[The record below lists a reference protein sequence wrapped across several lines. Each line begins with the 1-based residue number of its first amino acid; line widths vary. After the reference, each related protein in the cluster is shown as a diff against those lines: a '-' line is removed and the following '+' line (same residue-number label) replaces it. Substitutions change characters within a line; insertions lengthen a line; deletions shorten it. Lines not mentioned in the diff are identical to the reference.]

1 MSGVMHQACFAW
13 RGSGSKAA
21 AAVGAILCLANCAT
35 TPTAASSPSTAI
47 PSHVYARPLD
57 DALLR
62 TKALL
67 LEKGWRVQTSGGS
80 LATNWRAVNQ
90 PGPRSEEAPVSQLAT
105 SGPRGDLIAYQVE
118 GERVDDG
125 YCTLRVVRVVA
136 TSSALYFGQKKGG
149 HQVAHSAD
157 AEGVN
162 PTAVH
167 HGSSYAFEDS
177 DVFQIEEFK
186 DESPD
191 ESGIRTDA
199 PNGMVVSARQRD
211 EKLELE
217 IQERIE
223 PPVVVVEEIPAK
235 GGLAIAGPKGAF
247 VDGAPPAPPA
257 QAVNPVRPRDAEA
270 PAGVVPAPVAE
281 GHPSALAGIW
291 NGTFT
296 FRGTVTGS
304 FSGEVTVAVEGDS
317 VEVDDFCPENG
328 GTLNMRGSSNSAVWQ
343 GKLACSPIKMRAC
356 PSATVT
362 YDFVR
367 AALNA
372 GTLTVAANGTV
383 DSDSRCHDPTGD
395 DLMHPGGPFSVAF
408 VARRADYVHIA
419 VTKAKREAV
428 CVWPRDW
435 EDFSSE
441 GSMAMPEPQP
451 GEAGYLGIIRAK
463 GNRLTEIQ
471 RLLRHCRH
479 VVSFQG
485 QSVSMKLA
493 VTRSDK

>member
-1 MSGVMHQACFAW
+1 MSGVMHRACFAW
-13 RGSGSKAA
+13 RGPSGKAVA
-21 AAVGAILCLANCAT
+21 ALGAILCLANCAT
-35 TPTAASSPSTAI
+35 TPTTTTSQSTAI

-57 DALLR
+57 DVLLR

-80 LATNWRAVNQ
+80 LATNWRAVDK

-105 SGPRGDLIAYQVE
+105 SGPKVDLIAYQVE

-149 HQVAHSAD
+149 HQVAHSSE

-199 PNGMVVSARQRD
+199 PTGMVVGLRQRD

-217 IQERIE
+217 IQGRIE
-223 PPVVVVEEIPAK
+223 PPVVLVEETPGK
-235 GGLAIAGPKGAF
+235 DGLAIAAPSVAS
-247 VDGAPPAPPA
+247 VDGGPPAPPQEGA
-257 QAVNPVRPRDAEA
+257 TPAEPPV
-270 PAGVVPAPVAE
+270 GLVPSPVAE
-281 GHPSALAGIW
+281 GRPSALAGIW
-291 NGTFT
+291 KGTFT

-304 FSGEVTVAVEGDS
+304 FSGEVTVAVEGES
-317 VEVDDFCPENG
+317 VEVDDFCPDNG

-343 GKLACSPIKMRAC
+343 GKFACPPIKMRAC

-367 AALNA
+367 AALNH

-408 VARRADYVHIA
+408 VAQRADYVHIA
-419 VTKAKREAV
+419 VTKAQREAV

-435 EDFSSE
+435 EDFSSN

-479 VVSFQG
+479 VVSLHG